1 MILHSK
7 ESDLVVVKSTINR
20 IAIDARRNGISYSVR
35 KDVATLPAVPKVVI
49 TVNPIGPQLQAPAD
63 APIKEPNILPPIF
76 RVFTVSNLTL

>member
-1 MILHSK
+1 M

-49 TVNPIGPQLQAPAD
+49 TVNPIGPQLHAPAD
-63 APIKEPNILPPIF
+63 APIKDPRILPPIF
-76 RVFTVSNLTL
+76 LVLTASNLTL

>member
-1 MILHSK
+1 MWFVAQ
-7 ESDLVVVKSTINR
+7 VVVKSTINR
-20 IAIDARRNGISYSVR
+20 IVIDARRNGISYSVR

-76 RVFTVSNLTL
+76 RVFTVSSLIL

>member
-1 MILHSK
+1 M
-7 ESDLVVVKSTINR
+7 VKSTINR

-76 RVFTVSNLTL
+76 RVFTVSSLIL

>member
-49 TVNPIGPQLQAPAD
+49 TVNPIGTQLQAPAD
-63 APIKEPNILPPIF
+63 APIKEPSILPPNF
-76 RVFTVSNLTL
+76 RVFTVRSLIL

>member
-20 IAIDARRNGISYSVR
+20 IATDARRNGISYSVR

-76 RVFTVSNLTL
+76 RVFTVSSLIL

>member
-20 IAIDARRNGISYSVR
+20 IATDARRNGISYSVR

>member
-49 TVNPIGPQLQAPAD
+49 TVNPIGPQLQAPVD
-63 APIKEPNILPPIF
+63 APINDPSMLPPIF
-76 RVFTVSNLTL
+76 LVFTVSSLTL

>member
-49 TVNPIGPQLQAPAD
+49 TVNPIGPQLQTPAD

-76 RVFTVSNLTL
+76 RVFTVSSLIL

>member
-49 TVNPIGPQLQAPAD
+49 TVNPIGPQLQAPVD
-63 APIKEPNILPPIF
+63 APINAPSMLPPIF
-76 RVFTVSNLTL
+76 LVFTVSSLTL

>member
-76 RVFTVSNLTL
+76 RVFTVSSLIL